1 MRLLSAIFVLLLAA
15 PAGAEDV
22 RVDAVLVVVEN
33 TPIAASR
40 VAFEKEVRKRI
51 SGPDCAETF
60 GRLLC
65 AGGEP
70 LEALIFREILR
81 QAGVA
86 RDIEVNAAEARSRQD
101 AFRRAFTSREGADQ
115 FQARWRVSDQ
125 DLLEFFRETAI
136 LDQAIEVTV
145 GRLVRDIPEEEERR
159 YHAENMDSIF
169 GGRSY
174 EDVAAIVSRRY
185 YAFKFERTYDAWA
198 SELRSGA
205 RIRYIG
211 RAGAR

>member
-1 MRLLSAIFVLLLAA
+1 MRVLLAA
-15 PAGAEDV
+15 LVFLVAAPAAGEEV
-22 RVDAVLVVVEN
+22 LVDAVLVVVEN

-40 VAFEKEVRKRI
+40 VAFEKELRKKI
-51 SGPDCAETF
+51 AGPDCAQSF

-81 QAGVA
+81 LSGVA
-86 RDIEVNAAEARSRQD
+86 RDVEVSSAEARTRQE
-101 AFRRAFTSREGADQ
+101 AFRVLFGAREGADQ
-115 FQARWRVSDQ
+115 FLALWRITEQ
-125 DLLEFFRETAI
+125 DLLEFFRETAV

-159 YHAENMDSIF
+159 YHADNADSIF
-169 GGRSY
+169 AGRAY
-174 EDVAAIVSRRY
+174 EDVAALVSRQY